1 MTYVVHN
8 TGEEKN
14 VNTVNHS
21 SFSSCMT
28 IKMVDV
34 CYEKGYIRR

>member
-14 VNTVNHS
+14 VNTVNCS
-21 SFSSCMT
+21 SFSSCMM
-28 IKMVDV
+28 IKMADV
-34 CYEKGYIRR
+34 CYEKRLY